1 LSDLFDALGVLHTH
15 GVRFVVI
22 GAFAAVAQGYPL
34 PTQDLDVTPGR
45 DAENLERLASALD
58 ELEAK
63 LRLPG
68 DESSQFP
75 MEADFLGNSD
85 SWSLATKA
93 GSLDILF
100 EPRGT
105 QGYEDLRRDAVQ
117 VELRGTPVLL
127 AHLRDVIRMK
137 EASARPKDQAQLP
150 ALRQTLEIVRRRE
163 QEN

>member
-1 LSDLFDALGVLHTH
+1 LSDLFDALGVLHKH

-34 PTQDLDVTPGR
+34 PTQDLDVTPAR
-45 DAENLERLASALD
+45 DAENLERLASALE

-63 LRLPG
+63 LSLPG
-68 DESSQFP
+68 EESMQFP
-75 MEADFLGNSD
+75 LEADFLGNSA
-85 SWSLATKA
+85 SWSLATNA
-93 GSLDILF
+93 GRLDILF

-105 QGYEDLRRDAVQ
+105 RGYGDLRRDAVQ
-117 VELRGTPVLL
+117 VELRGTPVLI

-137 EASARPKDQAQLP
+137 EAAARPKDQAQLP

-163 QEN
+163 GR